1 MPELAYPWALALLLV
16 LPLVARRWRRRPRA
30 VFRFSQIA
38 ALEKLPTGRSV
49 AAERGG
55 LWLRLIGLG
64 LGIVALA
71 GPRWPDEGSR
81 IPTQGISLALVLDVS
96 SSMAQRDF
104 NWQGET
110 ISRLEG
116 VKRVFRLLAQGGTG
130 PDGTTFPGRSQDL
143 MMIVAF
149 ATRPETI
156 CPLTLD
162 HAALLTILDAEE
174 PRTLITE
181 ATTNPGDA
189 VAWALYALQKAPT
202 RRKLIVLLT
211 DGESNVPPPALKPRQ
226 AGQLAGNLG
235 IPIYT
240 IDAAPAGES
249 AAAAGQDAA
258 LQGDALQGDAARARQ
273 VLQEVAKMTQGQY
286 FHATDGD
293 ALTRALA
300 GIDQLERDLIDSYR
314 YRRYAEG
321 YPWFALAAL
330 ACWLVVLALEATR
343 WRKAP

>member
-1 MPELAYPWALALLLV
+1 
-16 LPLVARRWRRRPRA
+16 
-30 VFRFSQIA
+30 
-38 ALEKLPTGRSV
+38 
-49 AAERGG
+49 
-55 LWLRLIGLG
+55 
-64 LGIVALA
+64 
-71 GPRWPDEGSR
+71 
-81 IPTQGISLALVLDVS
+81 
-96 SSMAQRDF
+96 MAQRDF
-104 NWQGET
+104 AWQGET

-116 VKRVFRLLAQGGTG
+116 VQRVFRLLAEGGTG
-130 PDGTTFPGRSQDL
+130 PDGTTFPGRPQDL
-143 MMIVAF
+143 MMVVAF

-162 HAALLTILDAEE
+162 HAALLKILDAEE

-189 VAWALYALQKAPT
+189 VAWALHALHKAPT

-249 AAAAGQDAA
+249 AAAQGAA
-258 LQGDALQGDAARARQ
+258 LQGDAAQARQ
-273 VLQEVAKMTQGQY
+273 ILQEVAKMTQGQY
-286 FHATDGD
+286 FHATDGE

-321 YPWFALAAL
+321 YPWFTLAAL